1 MTVTGRGEYP
11 NYTFIYSTK
20 GTSIF
25 FQVNFFPG
33 EVGSKLQPGFQKIL
47 SQDRTLVLVEWQL
60 SVPWLHEKLV
70 KSGLKV
76 GI

>member
-1 MTVTGRGEYP
+1 MFGGSNTDPHHVFGCLGNTI
-11 NYTFIYSTK
+11 FSTK
-20 GTSIF
+20 APGPRFSGF
-25 FQVNFFPG
+25 NQRPG
-33 EVGSKLQPGFQKIL
+33 E